1 MERTSPHFW
10 RPSRLLCPLGIAAVI
25 AIWADTGTPVASTG
39 RPWATAETAI
49 SSDADER
56 TIAHVLNRIGFGPRG
71 QVTSNGSGGWASKP
85 TSRHPA
91 SWDSSKASGAPP
103 PFPLPSS
110 FSA

>member
-10 RPSRLLCPLGIAAVI
+10 RPNRLLCPLGIAAVI

-56 TIAHVLNRIGFGPRG
+56 TIAHVLNRIGFGPRPG
-71 QVTSNGSGGWASKP
+71 DIERVGRMGLEAYIEASRFLGFLK
-85 TSRHPA
+85 
-91 SWDSSKASGAPP
+91 G
-103 PFPLPSS
+103 
-110 FSA
+110 